1 MTPDPPGP
9 AALALDPRTAALV
22 RLAALIAL
30 DAPPRA
36 YRREVAAARAAGAS
50 VDEVVDTVRAV
61 GPSVGLARAVSAAP
75 GLAAGVGFDLDRA
88 FEVVDEA

>member
-1 MTPDPPGP
+1 MTPDRPDPP
-9 AALALDPRTAALV
+9 ALALDPRTAALV

-36 YRREVAAARAAGAS
+36 YQREVLAARAAGATI
-50 VDEVVDTVRAV
+50 DEVVDTVRAI

-75 GLAAGVGFDLDRA
+75 GLAAGLGFDLDRA
-88 FEVVDEA
+88 LEAVDHA